1 MSHYLIKLL
10 LSAAVIVFA
19 SEVAKRSGW
28 LGALIVALPLT
39 SLLAM
44 FWLYQDTG
52 DVKQVAHLSRSIFW
66 LVLPTLALFLVFPW
80 AVDRG
85 WGFWRALGL
94 GAMASL
100 GSYGLLALAMKLVP
114 GLRPD

>member
-1 MSHYLIKLL
+1 MTQYLIKLL
-10 LSAAVIVFA
+10 VSAAVIVLA
-19 SEVAKRSGW
+19 SEVAKRSSW

-52 DVKQVAHLSRSIFW
+52 DAKQVASLARSIFW

-80 AVDRG
+80 AVERG
-85 WGFWRALGL
+85 WGFWRSMALGTV
-94 GAMASL
+94 ASL
-100 GSYGLLALAMKLVP
+100 AGYGVLALLLKRLAT
-114 GLRPD
+114 

>member
-1 MSHYLIKLL
+1 MTQYLIKLL
-10 LSAAVIVFA
+10 ISASVIVLA

-52 DVKQVAHLSRSIFW
+52 DVKQVATLSRNIFW

-80 AVDRG
+80 AAERG
-85 WGFWRALGL
+85 WGFWRAMACGT
-94 GAMASL
+94 AASL
-100 GSYGLLALAMKLVP
+100 ACYGVLAFFMT
-114 GLRPD
+114 RIDS